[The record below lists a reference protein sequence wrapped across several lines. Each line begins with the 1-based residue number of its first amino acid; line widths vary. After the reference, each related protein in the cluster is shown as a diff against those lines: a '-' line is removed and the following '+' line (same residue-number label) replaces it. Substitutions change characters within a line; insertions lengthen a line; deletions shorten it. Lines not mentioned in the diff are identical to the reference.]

1 MTRKDIAA
9 AHRAGTELAWN
20 DRDYTTRE
28 PLGKQRLT
36 RVQILQINATGQPA
50 VTSVDNWRHR
60 AEAAKRTVQIRLLDN
75 SLRRQAGDE
84 TWTES
89 RTLLA
94 TWTEYIQAR
103 AAREELAKHHRE
115 IKARK
120 DELRGTAILKLDR
133 LLADHGLHNARV
145 KGTPD
150 HYSEDMTTA
159 AVTLT
164 LTEVQQLLA
173 AQVSA

>member
-84 TWTES
+84 TWVEP

-94 TWTEYIQAR
+94 TWTDYTQAR
-103 AAREELAKHHRE
+103 ADHNERVRRDRQTDARRTALREADMIELNQ
-115 IKARK
+115 
-120 DELRGTAILKLDR
+120 
-133 LLADHGLHNARV
+133 LLADHGLKNAHVHR
-145 KGTPD
+145 
-150 HYSEDMTTA
+150 TTA
-159 AVTLT
+159 TVTLT
-164 LTEVQQLLA
+164 LAEVQQLLGV
-173 AQVSA
+173 QVSA